1 MFASF
6 AGSGLRSSPEVV
18 AVTDELREQYDVVV
32 IGGGAAGL
40 NGALMLARARRS
52 VAVIDAGEP
61 RNAPAGGVHGLLGRE
76 GMAPAELLEIGR
88 GEVRQ
93 YGGHVV
99 DGTVTS
105 AKASEG
111 GFTVALADGREVKAR
126 KLLVTTGLVDR
137 LPEIPGLAE
146 HWGKDLIHCPYCH
159 GWEVRD
165 QAIGIVAT
173 GPMSMH
179 TALLFRQW
187 TDDLVV
193 FTNDR
198 LALPPEEAEKLKA
211 RGTRIVDGAIERIEA
226 EDGRIR
232 GVRLA
237 NGEFVER
244 SVLATASRLEARA
257 GFLKDLGLNA
267 VEHPSGAGEHVP
279 ADPFGRSDVPGVWVA
294 GNVTDLMAQ
303 VGAAAAAGAMAGAQ
317 INMELVNDDTDAAVA
332 EYRAR

>member
-1 MFASF
+1 M
-6 AGSGLRSSPEVV
+6 
-18 AVTDELREQYDVVV
+18 TDELREQYDVVV
-32 IGGGAAGL
+32 VGGGAAGL

-52 VAVIDAGEP
+52 VAVVDAGEP
-61 RNAPAGGVHGLLGRE
+61 RNAPAHGVHGLLGRE
-76 GMAPAELLEIGR
+76 GMAPAELMAIGR

-93 YGGHVV
+93 YGGHVA
-99 DGTVTS
+99 DGSVTS
-105 AKASEG
+105 AKAVGG
-111 GFTVALADGREVKAR
+111 GFAVALADGRNLNAR

-146 HWGKDLIHCPYCH
+146 HWGRDLVHCPYCH

-165 QAIGIVAT
+165 RPIGIVAT

-179 TALLFRQW
+179 HALLFRQW

-211 RGTRIVDGAIERIEA
+211 RGTRVVDGAIERIES
-226 EDGRIR
+226 EGGRIR

-237 NGEFVER
+237 GGEFVER
-244 SVLATASRLEARA
+244 SVLATASRMEARA
-257 GFLKDLGLNA
+257 GFLKDLGLNV

-279 ADPFGRSDVPGVWVA
+279 TVDPTGMTSVPGVWVA

-303 VGAAAAAGAMAGAQ
+303 VGAAAAAGAMAGAR
-317 INMELVNDDTDAAVA
+317 INMELVEDDTAAAVA
-332 EYRAR
+332 AYRAR

>member
-6 AGSGLRSSPEVV
+6 AGSRLRSCPEVV
-18 AVTDELREQYDVVV
+18 AVTDELRERYDVVV

-61 RNAPAGGVHGLLGRE
+61 RNAPAHGVHGLLGRE
-76 GMAPAELLEIGR
+76 GMPPAELLAIGR

-99 DGTVTS
+99 DGAVTG
-105 AKASEG
+105 AKAGES
-111 GFTVALADGREVKAR
+111 GFTVALADGREVEAR

-146 HWGKDLIHCPYCH
+146 HWGRDLIHCPYCH
-159 GWEVRD
+159 GWEVKD
-165 QAIGIVAT
+165 EAIGIVAT

-179 TALLFRQW
+179 GALLFRQW
-187 TDDLVV
+187 TSDLVV
-193 FTNDR
+193 FTNER

-211 RGTRIVDGAIERIEA
+211 RGTRIVDGAIERIES
-226 EDGRIR
+226 ENGRIS
-232 GVRLA
+232 GVRMA
-237 NGEFVER
+237 GGEFVPR
-244 SVLATASRLEARA
+244 TVLATASRMEARA
-257 GFLKDLGLNA
+257 GFLQDLGLNT

-279 ADPFGRSDVPGVWVA
+279 ADPFGRTEIPGVWVA

-317 INMELVNDDTDAAVA
+317 INMDLVNDDTEAAVA
-332 EYRAR
+332 AYRAR

>member
-6 AGSGLRSSPEVV
+6 AESRLRSSSEVV
-18 AVTDELREQYDVVV
+18 EVTDELRDQYDVVV

-61 RNAPAGGVHGLLGRE
+61 RNAPAEGIHGLLGRE
-76 GMAPAELLEIGR
+76 GMPPSQLLEIGR

-99 DGTVTS
+99 EGAVTT
-105 AKASEG
+105 AKAAEA

-146 HWGKDLIHCPYCH
+146 HWGKGLVHCPYCH

-165 QAIGIVAT
+165 QPIGIVAT

-179 TALLFRQW
+179 SALLFRQW

-198 LALPPEEAEKLKA
+198 LALPPEETEKLKA
-211 RGTRIVDGAIERIEA
+211 RGTRIVDGAIERIES
-226 EDGRIR
+226 DNGRIR

-244 SVLATASRLEARA
+244 SVLATASRMEARA

-279 ADPFGRSDVPGVWVA
+279 ADPFGRTDVPGVWVA

-303 VGAAAAAGAMAGAQ
+303 VGAAASAGAMAGAQ
-317 INMELVNDDTDAAVA
+317 INMDLVNEDTDAAVA
-332 EYRAR
+332 AYRAG